1 MEFDEVC
8 RMSKLYSLVIP
19 LYNEEEVIH
28 ETIKRVTAVM
38 SNKEFEYEIVFV
50 NDGSKDK
57 TEEIVKGYCK
67 EDRHMKLISLSRNF
81 GHQTAITAG
90 MDNAIGDAVIVM
102 DADLQDPP
110 EVVLQMIDKFNEGY
124 DVVYAI
130 RAKRKGETFFKKF
143 TAKVFYRFLKSMC
156 DVEIPVDTGDFRLI
170 SRQVSDV
177 LKNLTERNRYVRG
190 LVSWV
195 GFKQTGIYYEREERF
210 AGETKYPLKKM
221 LKLSVDGITSFSTK
235 PLKLSEWVGSIMAII
250 GFIYAVVII
259 IRKMA
264 GTNMQEGWA
273 STIVAILIIGGIQLI
288 MLGIAGEYIAR
299 IFDESKN
306 RPLYIIKEKVNMK
319 DED

>member
-38 SNKEFEYEIVFV
+38 SNKEFEYEILFV

-57 TEEIVKGYCK
+57 TEEIVKGYCR
-67 EDRHMKLISLSRNF
+67 EDSHMKLISLSRNF

-90 MDNAIGDAVIVM
+90 MDHALGDAIIVM

-110 EVVLQMIDKFNEGY
+110 EVVLKMIDKFNEGY

-156 DVEIPVDTGDFRLI
+156 DVDIPVDTGDFRLI

-177 LKNLTERNRYVRG
+177 LKSLTERNRYVRG

-235 PLKLSEWVGSIMAII
+235 PLKLSEWVGSIMAVI
-250 GFIYAVVII
+250 GFIYAIVII
-259 IRKMA
+259 IQKIA
-264 GTNMQEGWA
+264 GTNMQAGWA
-273 STIVAILIIGGIQLI
+273 STIIAILIIGGIQLM

-306 RPLYIIKEKVNMK
+306 RPLYIVKEKVNMK